1 MRLLLLWAATLI
13 TLPLAAAE
21 HAFNFGEFP
30 IDQTPPGFRSTVS
43 GVGKAGDWKVI
54 WDDDVPPALAPISP
68 KAPSVARR
76 AVLAQLS
83 RDPANFHFPM
93 FVFDGEAFGDFTLT
107 THFKTVGGS
116 MAQLAGVVFRYQ
128 NEKNYYALFA
138 SSLENRFRFFK
149 VVDGILGTQ
158 IGPEVPIAKGQWHE
172 MTLKCEG
179 NHIHCLFEGKEL
191 IPMIT
196 DSTFTVGRVGFW
208 TKSDSVSY
216 FVDTKITYTPREIL
230 AVSVLREALKAYP
243 RVLGLKIFAIRS
255 ADAGPV
261 VVASKD
267 ESEVGQAGGK
277 DERDVISRGTSY
289 FGKGRDSVS
298 VTLPLKDR
306 NGDPMAA
313 VRVTLKSFTGETEDS
328 AVVRAMPII
337 RKMQD
342 RVQSLSDLLQ

>member
-1 MRLLLLWAATLI
+1 
-13 TLPLAAAE
+13 
-21 HAFNFGEFP
+21 
-30 IDQTPPGFRSTVS
+30 
-43 GVGKAGDWKVI
+43 
-54 WDDDVPPALAPISP
+54 
-68 KAPSVARR
+68 
-76 AVLAQLS
+76 
-83 RDPANFHFPM
+83 
-93 FVFDGEAFGDFTLT
+93 
-107 THFKTVGGS
+107 
-116 MAQLAGVVFRYQ
+116 
-128 NEKNYYALFA
+128 
-138 SSLENRFRFFK
+138 
-149 VVDGILGTQ
+149 
-158 IGPEVPIAKGQWHE
+158 
-172 MTLKCEG
+172 
-179 NHIHCLFEGKEL
+179 
-191 IPMIT
+191 MIT
-196 DSTFTVGRVGFW
+196 DNTFTVGRVGFW

-230 AVSVLREALKAYP
+230 AVSVLHDALKAYP

-277 DERDVISRGTSY
+277 DEQDVISRGTSY

-328 AVVRAMPII
+328 AVVRAMPIV

-342 RVQSLSDLLQ
+342 RVQSLTDLLQ